1 MADVTSRP
9 AKARAFILVTV
20 GALGAIILSGCASA
34 SPVPSD
40 STAKSSDAAAIAE
53 TNGIETVD
61 VCAWADQALAA
72 SESGPTIAIPEPGG
86 SIKWHQVTSSTGQN
100 ESTEIAGKATVSC
113 NLLYDNTS
121 AISVVVALS
130 SDPDRSFDAPERGSA
145 QPGVV
150 GPVELSGFLG
160 VAEPPAP
167 LTLQLDDTTYLDIT
181 VYDDDARYGSGKDN
195 LWGAVMPVARE
206 LAAIW
211 ASGDV
216 PKIGDGGAAPV
227 SALDWA
233 NPSAICG
240 TVDAT
245 TLGSILGLDSA
256 TQQLSFEATSGSD
269 SGSNGLVS
277 DTVYCTFEAKPNRDD
292 PSYPHRVEVQ
302 LFHYATAED
311 GAEAFS
317 AFAGYGAD
325 CTSDGTAI
333 MYKCEGGNTTT
344 VTQSGR
350 LMPYIQTFD
359 GSPANVDPTDL
370 DAKVL
375 QLGAS
380 ILTSLAKFS

>member
-1 MADVTSRP
+1 MVDATSRLTG
-9 AKARAFILVTV
+9 ARALALVAV

-34 SPVPSD
+34 SPASNSP
-40 STAKSSDAAAIAE
+40 TAKSSGAAVVTE
-53 TNGIETVD
+53 TNGIEKVD

-72 SESGPTIAIPEPGG
+72 SESEPTIAVPEPGG
-86 SIKWHQVTSSTGQN
+86 SIKWHKVTGSTGQN
-100 ESTEIAGKATVSC
+100 ESTDGAGTATVSC
-113 NLLYDNTS
+113 DLLYDNTS
-121 AISVVVALS
+121 AISLVIALS
-130 SDPDRSFDAPERGSA
+130 SDPDRSFDAPEPGSA
-145 QPGVV
+145 QPGVA

-167 LTLQLDDTTYLDIT
+167 LTLQLDDTTYLDVT

-216 PKIGDGGAAPV
+216 PKIGNTGTAPV

-233 NPSAICG
+233 NSQGICG
-240 TVDAT
+240 AIDVTM
-245 TLGSILGLDSA
+245 LGTILGLDSTA
-256 TQQLSFEATSGSD
+256 QTLSVEATSGSD

-277 DTVYCTFEAKPNRDD
+277 DTLYCTFEAKPNRND
-292 PSYPHRVEVQ
+292 PLYPHRVEVQ
-302 LFHYATAED
+302 LFRYATAAD

-317 AFAGYGAD
+317 AFSGYGAD
-325 CTSDGTAI
+325 CPTDGTAI

-344 VTQSGR
+344 VTTSGR

-359 GSPANVDPTDL
+359 GSPANVDTADL
-370 DAKVL
+370 HTKVL

-380 ILTSLAKFS
+380 ILTSLAEFS

>member
-1 MADVTSRP
+1 ML
-9 AKARAFILVTV
+9 AFVAV
-20 GALGAIILSGCASA
+20 GAIILSGCASA
-34 SPVPSD
+34 SPASNGP
-40 STAKSSDAAAIAE
+40 TAKSSDAAVVTE
-53 TNGIETVD
+53 TNGIENVD

-86 SIKWHQVTSSTGQN
+86 SIKWHEVTSSTGQN
-100 ESTEIAGKATVSC
+100 ESTDSPGKATVSC

-121 AISVVVALS
+121 AISLVVALS
-130 SDPDRSFDAPERGSA
+130 SDPDRSFDAPEPGSA
-145 QPGVV
+145 QPGVA

-216 PKIGDGGAAPV
+216 PKVGEVGTAPV
-227 SALDWA
+227 PTLDWVDSRA
-233 NPSAICG
+233 VCG
-240 TVDAT
+240 TLDAT
-245 TLGSILGLDSA
+245 MLGTILGLDSA
-256 TQQLSFEATSGSD
+256 TQQLSIEATSGSD

-317 AFAGYGAD
+317 AFSGYDAD
-325 CTSDGTAI
+325 CPTDGTAI
-333 MYKCEGGNTTT
+333 MYECDGGNTTT
-344 VTQSGR
+344 VTRSGK
-350 LMPYIQTFD
+350 LMAYIQTFD
-359 GSPANVDPTDL
+359 GSPANVDPADL

-375 QLGAS
+375 NLGAS
-380 ILTSLAKFS
+380 ILSSLEAFS